1 MRARAPHQDASRS
14 PTRPRTRIRGAL
26 VIATAASGALIIAAP
41 SAAAA
46 QGRTAAAAAPR
57 VLDSSATAQPRRRS
71 WTSDGAQYALGDIVT
86 VLVVNRTSATA
97 NSRDIAAES
106 RDKKLGA
113 DVRPPAG
120 EAGPSAPMT
129 AKVSF
134 DQDGNS
140 RRTGELLRGT
150 DFRTTVS
157 ARVTA
162 ISPTGM
168 LRIEGHS
175 MLNVD
180 RNVQDVSVTGWVRPQ
195 DITPGANTVESSR
208 IADASINY
216 TRKGSLGKPSAG
228 IVSRILGW
236 VWP

>member
-1 MRARAPHQDASRS
+1 MRARAPHRGASRS
-14 PTRPRTRIRGAL
+14 PTRPRARLRGAL
-26 VIATAASGALIIAAP
+26 VIAAAASSALVTAAPYAV
-41 SAAAA
+41 AA
-46 QGRTAAAAAPR
+46 QGRTAVPAQR

-71 WTSDGAQYALGDIVT
+71 WTSDGTQYALGDIVT

-120 EAGPSAPMT
+120 EAGPSVPMT

-140 RRTGELLRGT
+140 RRTGEMLRGA

-168 LRIEGHS
+168 LRIEGRS

-180 RNVQDVSVTGWVRPQ
+180 RNVQEVSVTGWVRPQ